1 MKCFINDDLLEII
14 DLHELCSSVS
24 IAMLQMK
31 TFLLG
36 FLSFKKQTFFSS
48 ILAVFCI
55 ASLSFGMLARLS
67 EEAIKTMFYHFKML
81 LVLLIRNIQY
91 FLPPQQQR
99 RNVCCEN

>member
-36 FLSFKKQTFFSS
+36 FFSLKKNPD
-48 ILAVFCI
+48 I
-55 ASLSFGMLARLS
+55 
-67 EEAIKTMFYHFKML
+67 L
-81 LVLLIRNIQY
+81 LVNTCRVLHSFPQFWNAGEVIRGGHQNNV
-91 FLPPQQQR
+91 LPF
-99 RNVCCEN
+99 